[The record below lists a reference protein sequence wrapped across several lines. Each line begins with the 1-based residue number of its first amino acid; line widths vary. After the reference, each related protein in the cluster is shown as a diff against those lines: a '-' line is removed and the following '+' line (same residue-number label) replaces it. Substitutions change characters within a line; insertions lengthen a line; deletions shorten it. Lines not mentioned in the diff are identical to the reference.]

1 MDVVIKSLLHSPNLY
16 GARASA
22 SDCPARTA
30 CWADLSIQKRGEAV
44 CSIYVELEKVEDEAY
59 RDIDH
64 RHRKVKDKPEISP
77 KFDSKSRLA
86 T

>member
-1 MDVVIKSLLHSPNLY
+1 MDVVIKSLLHSPNP
-16 GARASA
+16 RASA
-22 SDCPARTA
+22 SDCPARTRLLRGFSRSEEKPF
-30 CWADLSIQKRGEAV
+30 ADTCRVG
-44 CSIYVELEKVEDEAY
+44 KVEDEAY

-64 RHRKVKDKPEISP
+64 RHRKVKDKPEIPP

>member
-1 MDVVIKSLLHSPNLY
+1 MDVVIKSLLHSPNP
-16 GARASA
+16 RASA
-22 SDCPARTA
+22 SDCPARTR
-30 CWADLSIQKRGEAV
+30 LLGGFSSPGEAI
-44 CSIYVELEKVEDEAY
+44 CSIYVKLEKVEDEAY